1 MTTNVKTVAFAA
13 LVILVSVFIVSS
25 LGEETDAQTYTY
37 EGDGYMLYYTV
48 ASDKATIT
56 DFTSDSAFSG
66 ELTIPSQ
73 LGGCDVTAIGD
84 YAFIEAKLTSVT
96 IPEGVTTLGI
106 QSFAESTI
114 TSVVLPVSL
123 TTIGNYAFY
132 NCNLTH
138 LVIPENVTTI
148 EPGALS
154 YNPFEIVVI
163 GSTLV
168 DVTLGFENYSEKVTV
183 ISLADQNTSV
193 QRNLT
198 PFVSNSS
205 NSHSEDLFLPNPEL
219 PGLSQTYYFNVE
231 EDQLSFNLNPVILN
245 LIDDNGSGLSV
256 EYSWMVDGTEQANA
270 TNTIAYENGKTYT
283 MALTMTSQ
291 GASTTVSIPYIDTA
305 EGQNAVRFYDG
316 QKLLSAQIVADNG
329 KAAAPAESPSHD
341 GLTFTGWYLDG
352 SGTEFDF
359 STPITG
365 DTDLFAKYTVN
376 DFEISLDAHYNDFT
390 KVASFEANV
399 LNPVG
404 EIEYTYSWT
413 AEGSDTVL
421 STSQAL
427 TDPDMSKRYT
437 VTVTASY
444 ILDGSA
450 TNSVT
455 ASTYQVT
462 TDMPDG
468 GLLKVHWGLVAG
480 DPDAYIL
487 SANSSTVYL
496 PASGDDTYEIW
507 YDLEGYVCERSDVTV
522 TGSGASVAF
531 DSKLVAPT
539 ASPTIKPSGTGATLV
554 VAPSHIL
561 NGTEYQ
567 LTCKFGSGTDTK
579 ESIEASGEWEFPL
592 TKTGSYTVTVTASLN
607 GIQSLPYELTVE
619 YTATP
624 AGEEGTTVIK
634 GEGMT
639 TTVVTRPDGTSSE
652 TVESE
657 QIISN
662 MTVESTVVENKDQNG
677 STTNGTIDVELKVIN
692 HNEGSEAKVD
702 FDIGTIARDRDTDV
716 LDSTVTID
724 IMGDSAGAVVITQTT
739 TESII
744 QAGAALTIVNDGMT
758 LEMDTVTIEVLSG
771 GEARIS
777 LVTSDRQ
784 DLNEDQIGSVP
795 SDSSIIRIEASAGD
809 AQIHDLGGIV
819 SVSVPIPGHI
829 SPSDAAVYYLD
840 DYGGIQTMESYVNG
854 DRIVFYTDRFSI
866 FFVSTES
873 LVADSPSYPDDDLPP
888 FIPTQP
894 AEDDSVT
901 IVACAAA
908 AVVAALM
915 AVFLILTYRKD

>member
-13 LVILVSVFIVSS
+13 LVVLVSVFIVSS

-37 EGDGYMLYYTV
+37 EGDGYVLYYTV

-73 LGGCDVTAIGD
+73 LGEYDVTAIGD
-84 YAFIEAKLTSVT
+84 HAFFEARLTSVT
-96 IPEGVTTLGI
+96 IPEGVTTLGL
-106 QSFAESTI
+106 QSFAGSTI
-114 TSVVLPVSL
+114 TSVVLPGSL
-123 TTIGNYAFY
+123 TTIGNSAFY
-132 NCNLTH
+132 YCNLTY

-163 GSTLV
+163 GGTLV
-168 DVTLGFENYSEKVTV
+168 DVTLGSENYSENVTV
-183 ISLADQNTSV
+183 ISLADQDSSV
-193 QRNLT
+193 QGILT
-198 PFVSNSS
+198 AFVSMYNK
-205 NSHSEDLFLPNPEL
+205 SHTQDLFLPEPDYE
-219 PGLSQTYYFNVE
+219 GLSQTYYFNVE
-231 EDQLSFNLNPVILN
+231 EGQLSFNLNPVILN
-245 LIDDNGSGLSV
+245 LIDDTKSGLSV
-256 EYSWMVDGTEQANA
+256 EYSWVVDGTEQTNSTNA
-270 TNTIAYENGKTYT
+270 IAYENGKTYT
-283 MALTMTSQ
+283 MDLTMTCQ

-329 KAAAPAESPSHD
+329 NATAPAESPSHD
-341 GLTFTGWYLDG
+341 GLTFSGWYLNG
-352 SGTEFDF
+352 SGTEFNF
-359 STPITG
+359 STPITE
-365 DTDLFAKYTVN
+365 DIDLFAKYTVN

-390 KVASFEANV
+390 KVASFQANI

-427 TDPDMSKRYT
+427 TDPDMSRKYT

-450 TNSVT
+450 TRNVP

-480 DPDAYIL
+480 DPDVYIL

-496 PASGDDTYEIW
+496 PTSGDDTYEIW

-522 TGSGASVAF
+522 TESGATVAF

-539 ASPTIKPSGTGATLV
+539 ASPTIKPSNTGATLV
-554 VAPSHIL
+554 VTPSHIL
-561 NGTEYQ
+561 DGVEYH
-567 LTCKFGSGTDTK
+567 LTCKLGSGTDT
-579 ESIEASGEWEFPL
+579 EEIVNASEEWEFPL

-607 GIQSLPYELTVE
+607 GIQSLPYELTIE
-619 YTATP
+619 YTATS
-624 AGEEGTTVIK
+624 AGEEGTTVIE
-634 GEGMT
+634 GEGTT

-657 QIISN
+657 KTTSN
-662 MTVESTVVENKDQNG
+662 GTVESTVVENKDQNG

-702 FDIGTIARDRDTDV
+702 FDIGTIVGDRNTGV

-724 IMGDSAGAVVITQTT
+724 IMGDSAGAIVISQTT

-758 LEMDTVTIEVLSG
+758 LEMDTDTIGMLSK

-777 LVTSDRQ
+777 LVTSDHQ

-795 SDSSIIRIEASAGD
+795 SDSSIIRIEASAGN

-829 SPSDAAVYYLD
+829 PPSDAAVYYLD
-840 DYGGIQTMESYVNG
+840 DYGGIHIMESSVNG
-854 DRIVFYTDRFSI
+854 DRIVFYTDHFSI

-873 LVADSPSYPDDDLPP
+873 LFADPPSYPDDDLPP